1 MEYIIK
7 SSTDRELVKMQEY
20 ARTVVEQRSGQNKSA
35 ECPVDKHQ
43 YITVQKGRNKI
54 VRVCDVCEHESITYF
69 KNEDLRY
76 IEANLHKFAQ
86 PGTELWRKFYGN
98 SSLEDV
104 RQLNFN
110 Q

>member
-1 MEYIIK
+1 MDYIIG
-7 SSTDRELVKMQEY
+7 SSTDRELEKMQEY
-20 ARTVVEQRSGQNKSA
+20 ARVAMEERSAKNKSA

-43 YITVQKGRNKI
+43 YITVYKGRNKI
-54 VRVCDVCEHESITYF
+54 VRVCDVCQHESFTYF

-86 PGTELWRKFYGN
+86 PGTDLWRKLYGDKT
-98 SSLEDV
+98 LEEV
-104 RQLNFN
+104 RELNFN